1 LKVNKL
7 FMCLILFIFSCNVKK
22 DVNHTNILALVGAN
36 SYFMAAYFSYPGRY
50 NDPEKKEEVINTIL
64 SIIKNAKFSLKVY
77 AYSLNNSLII
87 QELKEAKK
95 RGVSVEIVGDKE
107 QNYDLL
113 QENGFTVNVWKQSGL
128 HHIKVIYADNE
139 VFFTGTGN
147 FSKHGLTNDWNGY
160 ISFTVEPKNRN
171 QMQEFLDEKLTAP
184 IFSTNE
190 IDFISSPE
198 NGFLSQ
204 NLLLRKIEEAQV
216 SIDYLIFDHFDP
228 VLTHALR
235 KASSRGVQVTGVYD
249 APVDDEGE
257 YLVDEFYG
265 ISSNIY
271 KDGNEDILETMK
283 FPEGG
288 LLHHKSMV
296 IDGKI
301 LLSGSYN
308 YSANARD
315 SNREILFITENYK
328 LVTEFQN
335 EFKRV
340 RDRSYVVPKKRF
352 YIHPNHVQLTSE
364 FANKDTICL
373 PQNLYSPIIQVGH
386 GIWKT
391 FLYYPRIQNTN
402 CIAIPTYASIS
413 SGFTKATR
421 ADFFS
426 IDSFFDTFQVYD
438 RNSNFIYSYQISNPD
453 PVFHSGKNFLIKK
466 PWYFRFTSSRIYF
479 EMPED
484 LPILGSNLQVW
495 IPGKEIR
502 KAKVEQDLS
511 TRLGYSALISTT
523 SNERSYAAVFI
534 DSPEVIYFFCYQ
546 DRERTDKAA
555 FEFISKEIY
564 LQGRNRNNLDLECT
578 KN

>member
-1 LKVNKL
+1 MKVVII
-7 FMCLILFIFSCNVKK
+7 LILFIFSCSVKK
-22 DVNHTNILALVGAN
+22 GVNQANVFALLGADGD
-36 SYFMAAYFSYPGRY
+36 FMAAYFSYPGRY
-50 NDPEKKEEVINTIL
+50 TDPEKKEEVMNTIL

-87 QELKEAKK
+87 QELKEAKN
-95 RGVSVEIVGDKE
+95 RGVNVEVVGDKE

-113 QENGFTVNVWKQSGL
+113 QESGFTVNVWKQSGL

-147 FSKHGLTNDWNGY
+147 FSKHGLTHDWNGY
-160 ISFTVEPKNRN
+160 ISFIVEPKNRN
-171 QMQEFLDEKLTAP
+171 QMQEFLDEKLTTP
-184 IFSTNE
+184 VFSTNG

-228 VLTHALR
+228 VLTHALK

-249 APVDDEGE
+249 SPVDDEGE
-257 YLVDEFYG
+257 YLANEFYG

-271 KDGNEDILETMK
+271 KDGNEDILETLR

-308 YSANARD
+308 YSANSRD

-335 EFKRV
+335 EFIRV
-340 RDRSYVVPKKRF
+340 RDRSYVVLKKRF
-352 YIHPNHVQLTSE
+352 YTNPNHVQLNSG
-364 FANKDTICL
+364 FVNKDTICL
-373 PQNLYSPIIQVGH
+373 PQNVDSPMIQVGS
-386 GIWKT
+386 GIWTT

-402 CIAIPTYASIS
+402 CIPISTYASIS

-438 RNSNFIYSYQISNPD
+438 RNSNFIYSYQVSNPN
-453 PVFHSGKNFLIKK
+453 PVFHSGKKNLIKK
-466 PWYFRFTSSRIYF
+466 PWYFRFTSTRIFF

-484 LPILGSNLQVW
+484 LSIVGKDIQVW
-495 IPGKEIR
+495 IPGREIR
-502 KAKVEQDLS
+502 HAKVEQDLTIRS
-511 TRLGYSALISTT
+511 GYSALIPTLS
-523 SNERSYAAVFI
+523 SERSYAAIFI
-534 DSPEVIYFFCYQ
+534 DSPEVTYFFCYQ
-546 DRERTDKAA
+546 DRERSGKAA

-564 LQGRNRNNLDLECT
+564 LQSRDRNHLELECI